1 MNHKEYKEQLSALLD
16 NELDEEAREEVLRH
30 LSACEECQSYF
41 EELSDLH
48 DAMSG
53 WEELDPPADF
63 AEGVLARLHE
73 EGTAAAV
80 SETARQDAKK
90 RRQVFGALAAC
101 AAVLLLVTVPRFFSM
116 GGSAPATA
124 SSVQYTAGSESAAA
138 GAKAEAPEAVYQ
150 TEEAA
155 AEAAEE
161 SPMMSLRSAPTE
173 AAGSTANAAPE
184 AVNDAAAK
192 QESLDGGA
200 EAPILTLSGA
210 GAEDWLQKHCFDDLS
225 GDGFYVVSAESLRE
239 LPKGLTLGDAA
250 AVARWQQTGSDFATL
265 RAAETGAGA

>member
-1 MNHKEYKEQLSALLD
+1 
-16 NELDEEAREEVLRH
+16 
-30 LSACEECQSYF
+30 
-41 EELSDLH
+41 
-48 DAMSG
+48 
-53 WEELDPPADF
+53 
-63 AEGVLARLHE
+63 
-73 EGTAAAV
+73 
-80 SETARQDAKK
+80 
-90 RRQVFGALAAC
+90 
-101 AAVLLLVTVPRFFSM
+101 
-116 GGSAPATA
+116 
-124 SSVQYTAGSESAAA
+124 
-138 GAKAEAPEAVYQ
+138 
-150 TEEAA
+150 
-155 AEAAEE
+155 
-161 SPMMSLRSAPTE
+161 MMSLRSAPTE

-250 AVARWQQTGSDFATL
+250 AVARWQQTGSDFATV

>member
-1 MNHKEYKEQLSALLD
+1 M
-16 NELDEEAREEVLRH
+16 RH

-41 EELSDLH
+41 EEFSDLH

-80 SETARQDAKK
+80 SETARQNAKK

-124 SSVQYTAGSESAAA
+124 SSVQYTAGGAAA
-138 GAKAEAPEAVYQ
+138 SDAEAETPEAVYQ
-150 TEEAA
+150 TDEVVT
-155 AEAAEE
+155 EAAEE

-173 AAGSTANAAPE
+173 ASGSTAAAPK

-210 GAEDWLQKHCFDDLS
+210 GAEDWLQQHCFDDLS

-250 AVARWQQTGSDFATL
+250 AVARWQQTGSDFATV

>member
-1 MNHKEYKEQLSALLD
+1 MNHKDYREQLSALLD

-116 GGSAPATA
+116 GGSAPETA
-124 SSVQYTAGSESAAA
+124 SSVQYTAGAAA
-138 GAKAEAPEAVYQ
+138 SDAEAESPEPVYQ
-150 TEEAA
+150 ADEVVTETAEEA
-155 AEAAEE
+155 
-161 SPMMSLRSAPTE
+161 PMMSLRSAPTE

-250 AVARWQQTGSDFATL
+250 AVARWQQTGSDFATV

>member
-1 MNHKEYKEQLSALLD
+1 MNHKEYREQLSALLD

-63 AEGVLARLHE
+63 AERVLARLHE

-101 AAVLLLVTVPRFFSM
+101 AAVLLAVTVPRFFSM

-124 SSVQYTAGSESAAA
+124 SSVQYTAGAAA
-138 GAKAEAPEAVYQ
+138 SDAEAVYQ

-210 GAEDWLQKHCFDDLS
+210 GAEEWLQKHCFDDLS

-250 AVARWQQTGSDFATL
+250 AVARWQQTGSDFATV

>member
-30 LSACEECQSYF
+30 LSACEECQTYF

-48 DAMSG
+48 NAMSG

-73 EGTAAAV
+73 GGTAAAV
-80 SETARQDAKK
+80 PETARQDVKK
-90 RRQVFGALAAC
+90 RRHVFGALAAC
-101 AAVLLLVTVPRFFSM
+101 AAVLLAVTVPRFFSM
-116 GGSAPATA
+116 GGSPPATA

-138 GAKAEAPEAVYQ
+138 GAKAETPEAVYQ
-150 TEEAA
+150 TE
-155 AEAAEE
+155 EAAEE

-200 EAPILTLSGA
+200 EAPILTLSGT

-239 LPKGLTLGDAA
+239 LPKGLTLGDTAT
-250 AVARWQQTGSDFATL
+250 VARWQQTGSDFATV

>member
-1 MNHKEYKEQLSALLD
+1 MNHKEYREQLSALLD

-124 SSVQYTAGSESAAA
+124 SSVQYKASGAAA
-138 GAKAEAPEAVYQ
+138 SDAEAESPEPVYQ
-150 TEEAA
+150 ADEVVTETAEEA
-155 AEAAEE
+155 
-161 SPMMSLRSAPTE
+161 PMMSLRSAPTE

-250 AVARWQQTGSDFATL
+250 AVARWQQTGSDFATV